1 MKLLILNVLTYQKV
15 IGLNLRDN
23 FKMVRKMV
31 LVQFF
36 SMVDKNFQD
45 V

>member
-1 MKLLILNVLTYQKV
+1 MKLLILNVLTYQK
-15 IGLNLRDN
+15 DN